1 MTEKKRIWFPGASY
15 HITARGNRRNDI
27 FKDGEDFQVYITLMK
42 EAMEYYKDK
51 YKLAC
56 FCIMDNHVHLLIQTT
71 DLHLKEFITRVNSIY
86 ARYFNKKYKY
96 IGHLYQDKYY
106 SELIENDEQML
117 ETSRYI
123 HLNPVRA
130 RMVKRP
136 EDYKWSS
143 CNLLFNGEDS
153 EIIDTSIILSYF
165 RNSDPN
171 LYKEFVYEAIK
182 DYEISEENS
191 HGISS

>member
-1 MTEKKRIWFPGASY
+1 
-15 HITARGNRRNDI
+15 
-27 FKDGEDFQVYITLMK
+27 MK
-42 EAMEYYKDK
+42 EAMEYYEYK

-56 FCIMDNHVHLLIQTT
+56 FCLMDNHVHMLIKTT

-86 ARYFNKKYKY
+86 ARYFNKKHKY
-96 IGHLYQDKYY
+96 IGHLYQGKYY

-130 RMVKRP
+130 RMVKKP
-136 EDYKWSS
+136 EDYIWSS
-143 CNLLFNGEDS
+143 CNLLFNGVNS

-165 RNSDPN
+165 RNSAPN
-171 LYKEFVYEAIK
+171 LYKEFVYQAIK
-182 DYEISEENS
+182 DYEISEENN